1 MISEV
6 FEKTFPKM
14 DDSERSVSLIPEFAA
29 KPSLPS
35 NLFENLT
42 TQKEEYIENLPCHI
56 KLEKNEDQKNEY
68 QQRFSIEESP
78 SPNSKKK
85 SVIPS
90 SLQIISVYKYVK
102 TFIQALKFRIL
113 YKDYHNLKKRHL
125 KIIDDIA
132 VVDEVLENDCKSQ
145 EGMEKSS
152 NFSFTSKL
160 QKPQFQFHIKI
171 FKFLKNKFE
180 LLIGLLPI
188 LSHNKKAFILWD
200 IMMGLF
206 SFYFIYVIP
215 ITISFDT
222 KFHQDSLYF
231 LIFEKFAF
239 SLYLVDL
246 IFKFHTTYLENGNEV
261 HNRGKIMYH
270 YLRNN
275 FIFDL
280 LSLIGIHFH
289 TNSSEKFYFEMLA
302 LLRSFSFSQ
311 FIKSI
316 EGRYVFN
323 DLYEG
328 ILQILRLMIKI
339 LFIAHLLAC
348 FFNLLSSE
356 VLKHNS
362 DLDSWLIHGHL
373 LDASW
378 SNRYL
383 NTYYWAITTL
393 ATVGYGDIV
402 PCNNIEK
409 IYCIIVMLIGGGI
422 FAYNINKLSYIF
434 GDISKNAREYKAN
447 LKVLNQMM
455 IRRKLNSNLQSK
467 IRNYFHYIYKKE
479 NKKQLELENALFLK
493 LSKELQQEIILNSNA
508 SILKQS
514 KFFCNNFSEEFLQ
527 KIVFKMK
534 PKLYSPEEIIF
545 NDGEI
550 NPSVFFI
557 TQGKVKLFFDNEKR
571 ENNEATL
578 YEVGNGESFGEIN
591 LISNE
596 EYRYSC
602 KSIEFSSIYS
612 ISRKDFQDMLERF
625 PVDKEKFCM
634 IRDSIILYQN
644 YDLLYKACKLCG
656 STFHP
661 TEQCNFIVF
670 QSHKEKILYKC
681 LKENKYSKIYERRS
695 FDRHPYKTRKE
706 NMKQNTNFEMPAL
719 SFNKNEK
726 EVSSCQSET
735 LSKLTSLRVH

>member
-1 MISEV
+1 
-6 FEKTFPKM
+6 
-14 DDSERSVSLIPEFAA
+14 
-29 KPSLPS
+29 
-35 NLFENLT
+35 
-42 TQKEEYIENLPCHI
+42 
-56 KLEKNEDQKNEY
+56 
-68 QQRFSIEESP
+68 
-78 SPNSKKK
+78 
-85 SVIPS
+85 
-90 SLQIISVYKYVK
+90 
-102 TFIQALKFRIL
+102 
-113 YKDYHNLKKRHL
+113 
-125 KIIDDIA
+125 
-132 VVDEVLENDCKSQ
+132 
-145 EGMEKSS
+145 
-152 NFSFTSKL
+152 
-160 QKPQFQFHIKI
+160 
-171 FKFLKNKFE
+171 
-180 LLIGLLPI
+180 
-188 LSHNKKAFILWD
+188 
-200 IMMGLF
+200 
-206 SFYFIYVIP
+206 
-215 ITISFDT
+215 
-222 KFHQDSLYF
+222 
-231 LIFEKFAF
+231 
-239 SLYLVDL
+239 
-246 IFKFHTTYLENGNEV
+246 
-261 HNRGKIMYH
+261 
-270 YLRNN
+270 
-275 FIFDL
+275 
-280 LSLIGIHFH
+280 
-289 TNSSEKFYFEMLA
+289 MLA

-557 TQGKVKLFFDNEKR
+557 TQGKVKLFFDNHKR

-644 YDLLYKACKLCG
+644 YDLIYKACKLCG

-719 SFNKNEK
+719 GFNKNEK

-735 LSKLTSLRVH
+735 LSKLTSLRVHESETKVFHDLLSKESKDNFEYESVDTRDKYIQFLTRNSMTSRTATEQKRKSLEEIEIEEKANSQKNDENDTTFKKERKNSKMFYTEFESVYNFLYYFPNNNALNVVRKLNSHNLLNLSTLNSVNMGTRTKHRGGILRKGQFLFKSNN